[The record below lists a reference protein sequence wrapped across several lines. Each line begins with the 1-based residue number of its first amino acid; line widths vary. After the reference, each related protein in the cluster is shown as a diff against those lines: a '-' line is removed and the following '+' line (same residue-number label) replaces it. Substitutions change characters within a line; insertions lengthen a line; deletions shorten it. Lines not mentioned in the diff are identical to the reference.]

1 MDSRG
6 GTMILQNVML
16 VYDRKK
22 NEIYFYADGRKIL
35 VDGDYRK
42 HRAFMLFENA
52 MAAKSDKSYWFREK
66 K

>member
-1 MDSRG
+1 
-6 GTMILQNVML
+6 MILQDVML
-16 VYDRKK
+16 TYDRKK

-52 MAAKSDKSYWFREK
+52 MNTPVRNPYWTKGAK
-66 K
+66 

>member
-1 MDSRG
+1 
-6 GTMILQNVML
+6 MILQDVML
-16 VYDRKK
+16 TYDRGK

-52 MAAKSDKSYWFREK
+52 MNVEK
-66 K
+66 KQIYWEREGD